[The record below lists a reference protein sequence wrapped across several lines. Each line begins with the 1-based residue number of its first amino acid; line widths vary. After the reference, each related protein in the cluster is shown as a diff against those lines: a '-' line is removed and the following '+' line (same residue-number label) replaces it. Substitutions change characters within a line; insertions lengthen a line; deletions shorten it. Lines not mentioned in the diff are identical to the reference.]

1 MSDLGKLLHLLLGN
15 TKRVSSR
22 VKEVIEVEIVDVC
35 SEKRRVRL
43 RDGAISDY
51 LNQRLLGNISK
62 SQATAQSTKRV
73 RKE

>member
-62 SQATAQSTKRV
+62 SQATTQSTKRL
-73 RKE
+73 RKD